1 MPRWREVGLP
11 ETAGRQAPAIPATVI
26 PIIYAGLLLL
36 LPSMLVIQQIGA
48 QGTPANLWAIT
59 GLVIWLCM
67 TVGGLN
73 PVRGLTPTRVTLAMF
88 IITVLL
94 SYISGNLAGWFQP
107 ADIHQRSDALWRAVT
122 IERLNEALIS
132 AGDRGLLALCGW
144 AGVMLL
150 TAESPRRWADLE
162 RIVTW
167 VVAFATVVAALG
179 IFQYFTGA
187 NVAAWFQIPGL
198 STLRDQN
205 VYTRSIVNRVVV
217 TAAHPIE
224 LGVVAAA
231 IFPLAL
237 HRSLYAAKKWLPWV
251 QAAMILMVLLMSV
264 SRSAI
269 IVLAVGMLVLLVGWP
284 ARRRLWALAIIPVAT
299 AVLRAALPGLLGTLR
314 ALFTNLEDDPSIAGR
329 TDDYE
334 IIYRMAQ
341 DHPIFGQGLYTWVP
355 FYFRTLDNQVLMFAL
370 EIGFIGLAVFVVLTL
385 THLVGVLVARTRVR
399 DQRSRHLGL
408 AVVAATAGLLSAY
421 VTFDAI
427 SFRMAAGM
435 TFLLLGMAG
444 AIWNLTYV
452 SPPTNQTLSAD
463 SLDPP
468 GGRTP

>member
-1 MPRWREVGLP
+1 
-11 ETAGRQAPAIPATVI
+11 
-26 PIIYAGLLLL
+26 
-36 LPSMLVIQQIGA
+36 
-48 QGTPANLWAIT
+48 
-59 GLVIWLCM
+59 
-67 TVGGLN
+67 
-73 PVRGLTPTRVTLAMF
+73 
-88 IITVLL
+88 
-94 SYISGNLAGWFQP
+94 
-107 ADIHQRSDALWRAVT
+107 
-122 IERLNEALIS
+122 
-132 AGDRGLLALCGW
+132 
-144 AGVMLL
+144 
-150 TAESPRRWADLE
+150 
-162 RIVTW
+162 
-167 VVAFATVVAALG
+167 
-179 IFQYFTGA
+179 
-187 NVAAWFQIPGL
+187 
-198 STLRDQN
+198 
-205 VYTRSIVNRVVV
+205 VV

>member
-1 MPRWREVGLP
+1 
-11 ETAGRQAPAIPATVI
+11 
-26 PIIYAGLLLL
+26 
-36 LPSMLVIQQIGA
+36 
-48 QGTPANLWAIT
+48 
-59 GLVIWLCM
+59 
-67 TVGGLN
+67 
-73 PVRGLTPTRVTLAMF
+73 
-88 IITVLL
+88 
-94 SYISGNLAGWFQP
+94 
-107 ADIHQRSDALWRAVT
+107 
-122 IERLNEALIS
+122 
-132 AGDRGLLALCGW
+132 
-144 AGVMLL
+144 MLL

-162 RIVTW
+162 KIVAW

-237 HRSLYAAKKWLPWV
+237 HRSLYAAKKRLPWV
-251 QAAMILMVLLMSV
+251 QAVMILMVLLMSV